1 MCDDDK
7 VGSLEVHIMC
17 VMMIKLKVWRFTALH
32 NVCDEYKFGSL
43 EV

>member
-7 VGSLEVHIMC
+7 FGSLEVRILC
-17 VMMIKLKVWRFTALH
+17 VMMIQLKVWRFTTLY
-32 NVCDEYKFGSL
+32 NVCDDYKFGSL